1 MNKIELLAPAGS
13 KESLYAA
20 INKGADAV
28 YLGGSKFS
36 ARAYASNFNDEQLE
50 EVLDY
55 AHMYGVKVYITI
67 NTLIKEN
74 EFDEALSY
82 IDFLYRIGVDG
93 LIIQDLGL
101 FNETKKK
108 YTQIEL
114 HGSTQMTVHNG
125 DGALFFKDSGFKR
138 IVLSR
143 ELSLK
148 EIEYI
153 SKELDIETEIFVHG
167 ALCVCYSGQCLM
179 SSMIGGRSGNRG
191 RCAQSC
197 RLPYNI
203 IRIGDKTKKEGYLLS
218 PKDMCTIEDVEQI
231 VNTGTSSLK
240 IEGRMKRPEYV
251 AGVVESYRN
260 AVDSVIDK
268 NKDFNVKASKDTLM
282 QLFNREGFSK
292 AYLYKNEGKDMMA
305 FKNPKNTGVYIGSVN
320 SKGEVL
326 LEKSIS
332 VGDGISCG
340 KDGFTISKILSGKNS
355 LENADEGMSVKLLPA
370 RYKNNDKLYKTLD
383 VELMDKYKTSY
394 LNPYENKIEIKASM
408 IFKVGEPM
416 IIALTYND
424 KDYEVK
430 GEVVQ
435 TALKKPLSKDKVE
448 ENIMKS
454 GETPYKI
461 SSIEFLSF
469 EQGFVPV
476 SSINSLRREI
486 IEAIE
491 ANEIKK
497 FKREVSNEDYDK
509 SNYNKR
515 DAKEFKG
522 VLYTVRT
529 KQQLK
534 AVVENNCENYA
545 IDIFGKSLNSLL
557 EKDIENIDLSKVYFK
572 VPNIIKDEYQYVCSV
587 IDKYIDNIKGIVTA
601 NAGIIYRYNSKTS
614 IIGDYKLN
622 IFNSKAV
629 EFYEKSIDVLPIS
642 VELNRSEMI
651 SVTKGK
657 KSSYQALIYGRVEM
671 MVSEYCPIGSTFGQK
686 SSNNNC
692 NQSCVKDDFILED
705 RMKEK
710 FVMTTDRF
718 CRSHIYN
725 SVPLNLIDEM
735 DRMEQ
740 IGISSFRVDFIDEDY
755 NEVSRIIRVIKKE
768 EEDNKNINYTK
779 GHYKRGVE

>member
-1 MNKIELLAPAGS
+1 MNNIELLAPAGS

-36 ARAYASNFNDEQLE
+36 ARAYASNFDDVQLE

-55 AHMYGVKVYITI
+55 AHLYGVKVYITI

-74 EFDEALSY
+74 ELKEALDY

-93 LIIQDLGL
+93 LIIQDLGV
-101 FNETKKK
+101 FNEARKRYKD
-108 YTQIEL
+108 IEL

-125 DGALFFKDSGFKR
+125 DGALFFKESGFKR

-153 SKELDIETEIFVHG
+153 SKELNIETEIFVHG

-203 IRIGDKTKKEGYLLS
+203 IRLSDDIKKEGYLLS

-251 AGVVESYRN
+251 AGVVESYRT
-260 AVDSVIDK
+260 AIDTIEDK
-268 NKDFNVKASKDTLM
+268 NIRFNVKDSKDTLM

-320 SKGEVL
+320 NKGEVL
-326 LEKSIS
+326 LEKD
-332 VGDGISCG
+332 VMLGDGISSG
-340 KDGFTISKILSGKNS
+340 KEGFTISKILQGKNS
-355 LENADEGMSVKLLPA
+355 LDKASKGMAVKLLPA
-370 RYKNNDKLYKTLD
+370 KYRNNDKLYKTLD
-383 VELMDKYKTSY
+383 VALMEHYKPSY
-394 LNPYENKIEIKASM
+394 VNPYENKIELEAFM
-408 IFKVGEPM
+408 IFKVGEP
-416 IIALTYND
+416 LKVSLDYNG
-424 KDYEVK
+424 KFYEIE

-435 TALKKPLSKDKVE
+435 AAVKKPLSVEKVE
-448 ENIMKS
+448 ENMMKS

-461 SSIEFLSF
+461 NSIKFLEF
-469 EQGFVPV
+469 EEGFVPV
-476 SSINSLRREI
+476 SAINSLRRQI

-491 ANEIKK
+491 ENEISKH
-497 FKREVSNEDYDK
+497 KRKVDIHDLGIADK
-509 SNYNKR
+509 NSR
-515 DAKEFKG
+515 TSKEFNG
-522 VLYTVRT
+522 VLYIVRT
-529 KQQLK
+529 KEQLK
-534 AVVENNCENYA
+534 AVIDNNCDNYG
-545 IDIFGKSLNSLL
+545 IDVFGKSLNSFKEEDL
-557 EKDIENIDLSKVYFK
+557 KNIDLSKVYLK
-572 VPNIIKDEYQYVCSV
+572 IPNIIKEEYNYVCSV
-587 IDKYIDNIKGIVTA
+587 IDKYIDRIKGIITA
-601 NAGIIYRYNSKTS
+601 NAGIIYRYNRKTS

-622 IFNSKAV
+622 VFNSKAA
-629 EFYEKSIDVLPIS
+629 EFYKGFMDVVPTS
-642 VELNRSEMI
+642 VELNKGEMTSI
-651 SVTKGK
+651 TKGRK
-657 KSSYQALIYGRVEM
+657 ASYQALIYGRVEM

-686 SSNNNC
+686 TSNSNC
-692 NQSCVKDDFILED
+692 NQSCIKDDFVLED
-705 RMKEK
+705 RMKER

-725 SVPLNLIDEM
+725 SVPINLIDEIE
-735 DRMEQ
+735 RMEQ
-740 IGISSFRVDFIDEDY
+740 VGITSFRADFIDEDY
-755 NEVSRIIRVIKKE
+755 NEVSRIISIINKE
-768 EEDNKNINYTK
+768 EKDDKSNKYTK